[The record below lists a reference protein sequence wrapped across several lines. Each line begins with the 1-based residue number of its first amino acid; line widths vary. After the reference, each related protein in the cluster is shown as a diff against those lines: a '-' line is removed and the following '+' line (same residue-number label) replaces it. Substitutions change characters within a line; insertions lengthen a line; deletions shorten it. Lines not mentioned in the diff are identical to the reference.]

1 MESHGGTTFCA
12 LAALQLSDQL
22 DLLTNRQL
30 EKMKR
35 WLLFR
40 QEGGFNGR
48 PNKPVDTCYA
58 FWIGAALRIIDT
70 FELSNFKENRDY
82 ILSTQ
87 DTIVGG
93 FSKWPGFS
101 TDPFHTY
108 FGLCGL
114 SFLNEPGLLEVMP
127 SLNISMRAYERMK
140 NFHDIWK
147 INDDLK
153 DVKLDIV

>member
-22 DLLTNRQL
+22 DLLTNNQL

-58 FWIGAALRIIDT
+58 FWIGAALRIIDSFDLRYT
-70 FELSNFKENRDY
+70 FISYFNLMTLLTNFFILNLAILEKIEIIFCRRKIQLSEAFQ
-82 ILSTQ
+82 S
-87 DTIVGG
+87 
-93 FSKWPGFS
+93 
-101 TDPFHTY
+101 
-108 FGLCGL
+108 GLDFPQIHFTL
-114 SFLNEPGLLEVMP
+114 T
-127 SLNISMRAYERMK
+127 
-140 NFHDIWK
+140 
-147 INDDLK
+147 
-153 DVKLDIV
+153 LDCVD